1 MCRQS
6 PALIMPQPRVKLVVT
21 GDDFGYCARRNR
33 GIAEVFLAGGLS
45 NASVLVNGAS
55 AEHAAQLAKR

>member
-1 MCRQS
+1 MCPQS
-6 PALIMPQPRVKLVVT
+6 PALNMPQPKLKLVVT

-33 GIAEVFLAGGLS
+33 GIAEAFLAGGIS
-45 NASVLVNGAS
+45 NTSLLVNGAS